1 MHRCLINLPE
11 VINEGGK
18 CDIFECLFGLKPLHV
33 KIYFYALK
41 QKRTIKEIADFVER
55 DRSTA
60 VRLVQRLIGQVL
72 FTKEIE
78 MLPNGGMRHIY
89 SSIAQE
95 VLKERLKTTIK
106 EVEQSVNLLVKRD
119 WRLIPDRM
127 DD

>member
-11 VINEGGK
+11 VINEGGR

-33 KIYFYALK
+33 KIYFFTLK
-41 QKRTIKEIADFVER
+41 QKRTIKEIAAFVER

-60 VRLVQRLIGQVL
+60 VRLVQRLITQAL
-72 FTKEIE
+72 ITKEIE

-89 SSIAQE
+89 SSVAQE

-106 EVEQSVNLLVKRD
+106 HIDCLVESLVKRD
-119 WRLIPDRM
+119 WRLIPDRI

>member
-41 QKRTIKEIADFVER
+41 QRRTIKEIADFVER

-60 VRLVQRLIGQVL
+60 VRLVQRLIGQAL
-72 FTKEIE
+72 ITKEIE

-89 SSIAQE
+89 SSVAQE

-106 EVEQSVNLLVKRD
+106 QIEQSINILVKRD

>member
-11 VINEGGK
+11 VINEGGR
-18 CDIFECLFGLKPLHV
+18 CDIFECLFGLKTLHV
-33 KIYFYALK
+33 KIYFYSLK

-60 VRLVQRLIGQVL
+60 VRLVQRLIGQAL
-72 FTKEIE
+72 ITKEIE

-89 SSIAQE
+89 SSITQDI
-95 VLKERLKTTIK
+95 LKKRLKTTIK
-106 EVEQSVNLLVKRD
+106 QVEQSVELLVKRD
-119 WRLIPDRM
+119 WRLIPDRL

>member
-1 MHRCLINLPE
+1 MHHCLINLPE

-60 VRLVQRLIGQVL
+60 VRLVQRLIGQTL

-95 VLKERLKTTIK
+95 VLKERLRTTMKQI
-106 EVEQSVNLLVKRD
+106 EQSVDLLVKRD
-119 WRLIPDRM
+119 WRLIPDRL

>member
-18 CDIFECLFGLKPLHV
+18 CDIFECLFGLRPLHV

-41 QKRTIKEIADFVER
+41 QERTIKEIADFVER

-60 VRLVQRLIGQVL
+60 VRLVQRLIGQAL

-106 EVEQSVNLLVKRD
+106 QVEQSVDLLVKRD
-119 WRLIPDRM
+119 WRLIPDRL

>member
-33 KIYFYALK
+33 KIYFFTLK
-41 QKRTIKEIADFVER
+41 QKRTIKEIAEFVER

-60 VRLVQRLIGQVL
+60 VRLVQRLITQAL
-72 FTKEIE
+72 ITKEIE

-89 SSIAQE
+89 SSVAQE

-106 EVEQSVNLLVKRD
+106 HIEQSVELLVKRD

>member
-41 QKRTIKEIADFVER
+41 QKKTIKEIADFVER

-60 VRLVQRLIGQVL
+60 VRLVQRLIRQAL
-72 FTKEIE
+72 ITKEIE

-89 SSIAQE
+89 SSTAQDI
-95 VLKERLKTTIK
+95 LKERLKTTIK
-106 EVEQSVNLLVKRD
+106 HVEKSVDLLVKRD
-119 WRLIPDRM
+119 WRLIPDRI